1 MIFLKVSFC
10 KEGNLLC
17 LIGFLVNIVMFDLIL
32 LLIKRRLLIVCVLIL
47 IEFKVKVKLFIL
59 VKRKF

>member
-17 LIGFLVNIVMFDLIL
+17 LIGFSVNIVMFDLIL